1 MAKEELEDRSERREH
16 PRYAVN
22 IDVEVQIGNDKL
34 EGLMVDISIE
44 GLRISIPK
52 LIKPSTD
59 MVVTFSAEEEVHILS
74 HAVWTLER
82 SMAGLPSY
90 LVGLKIL
97 SVRVNNHDVQGQA
110 ERTAFLDT
118 LLQ

>member
-1 MAKEELEDRSERREH
+1 MAKEELEDHAERRAH

-22 IDVEVQIGNDKL
+22 IAVKVSIGNETVD
-34 EGLMVDISIE
+34 GLMVDISIE

-59 MVVTFSAEEEVHILS
+59 MLVTFSTEDEVHILS
-74 HAVWTLER
+74 HAVWTLEQNT
-82 SMAGLPSY
+82 AGLPSY
-90 LVGLKIL
+90 LVGLKIH
-97 SVRVNNHDVQGQA
+97 SVRVNNHDMLGQA
-110 ERTAFLDT
+110 ERTAFLDK